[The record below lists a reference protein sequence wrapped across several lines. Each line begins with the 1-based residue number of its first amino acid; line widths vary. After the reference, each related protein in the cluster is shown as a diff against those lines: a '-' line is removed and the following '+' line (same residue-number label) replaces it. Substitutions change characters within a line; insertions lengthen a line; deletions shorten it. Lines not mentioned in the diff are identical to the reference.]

1 MQSRFIVPDDMGY
14 RQFNF
19 VAGGV
24 DENGVYWFFG
34 EEGKSKLTDQLK
46 DFGEMCLRA
55 ELKDKVREHCPL
67 RMLFAELRTYAVH
80 DLAYAEFDDDGNII
94 FEDWASI
101 ENTNKFA
108 PWEMED

>member
-1 MQSRFIVPDDMGY
+1 
-14 RQFNF
+14 
-19 VAGGV
+19 
-24 DENGVYWFFG
+24 
-34 EEGKSKLTDQLK
+34 
-46 DFGEMCLRA
+46 
-55 ELKDKVREHCPL
+55 
-67 RMLFAELRTYAVH
+67 MLFAELRTYAVH